1 MVKATP
7 ATQLHDPASEK
18 SQNHHAHSANG
29 EKNDCESILIDAFRW
44 SRCKKPLPQ
53 KVMRTIGIPL
63 PLEYVEVFLNHFSFI
78 LTGVLN
84 NVFRILSLLPFPSS
98 IDVID
103 YCLLL
108 VASSHWG
115 LTLEPRVVKISSSH

>member
-29 EKNDCESILIDAFRW
+29 EKNDSENVLIDAFRW

-63 PLEYVEVFLNHFSFI
+63 PLEHVEVFLNHFSFI
-78 LTGVLN
+78 SIGLFN
-84 NVFRILSLLPFPSS
+84 NVFRNFPLLSFVSS
-98 IDVID
+98 IDVIH

-115 LTLEPRVVKISSSH
+115 FEFGTRGC